1 MMMNDSTNSTLSLG
15 VDDPNLGNEKAD
27 QSPIHH
33 LPYGTDGARLIYV
46 IGASGA
52 GKDTLL
58 QGARHALHGEPIIFA
73 KRFITRR
80 PSNVGEQHL
89 AISRER
95 FDKLSASDYFVME
108 WHSHGFSYGIGRGI
122 IDVLQYGSVVV
133 VNGSREYLPE
143 AMKRFPALTPVLI
156 EVNPVVLQ
164 SRLEARGR
172 EDEEAIAKRIERAT
186 MPFTYPENT
195 IRIDNSH
202 SIKVATGKLLELIL
216 KVQAL

>member
-1 MMMNDSTNSTLSLG
+1 MTTIPS
-15 VDDPNLGNEKAD
+15 E
-27 QSPIHH
+27 
-33 LPYGTDGARLIYV
+33 LPFETDGARLIYV

-58 QGARHALHGEPIIFA
+58 QGVRRTLHGEPIIFA

-95 FDKLSASDYFVME
+95 FDKLSESNYFVME

-122 IDVLQYGSVVV
+122 VDVLQYGSVVV

-143 AMKRFPALTPVLI
+143 AIKRFPALTPILVEVDPRVLRA
-156 EVNPVVLQ
+156 
-164 SRLEARGR
+164 RLEARGR
-172 EDEEAIAKRIERAT
+172 EDAEAITKRIERAVR
-186 MPFTYPENT
+186 PFEYPDNI
-195 IRIDNSH
+195 IRIDNSA
-202 SIKVATGKLLELIL
+202 SIKVATDKLLEVIL